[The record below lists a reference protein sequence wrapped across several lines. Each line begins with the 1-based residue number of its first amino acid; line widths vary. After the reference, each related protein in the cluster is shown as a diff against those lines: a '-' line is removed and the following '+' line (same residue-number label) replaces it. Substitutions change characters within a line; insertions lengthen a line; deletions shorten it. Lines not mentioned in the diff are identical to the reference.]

1 MRRSL
6 AVTGQ
11 LNLLDLTTEI
21 VASYAGN
28 NAIAA
33 SELPN
38 LIQRVHA
45 ALAGATT
52 PAETAETPVPAV
64 PIKKSVTPDYII
76 CLEDGAKLKMLK
88 RYIRTRYN
96 LSPEEYRRKWGLPS
110 DYPMTAPNYSATRSQ
125 LARDIGLGQ
134 KAPKRKGRR
143 AAAARASTS
152 KTRG

>member
-1 MRRSL
+1 M
-6 AVTGQ
+6 TGR

-28 NAIAA
+28 NALAA

-38 LIQRVHA
+38 LITRVHA
-45 ALAGATT
+45 ALSGVTA
-52 PAETAETPVPAV
+52 PVETVEAQTPAV
-64 PIKKSVTPDYII
+64 PVKKSVTPDYII

-96 LSPEEYRRKWGLPS
+96 LSPEEYRRKWGLPA
-110 DYPMTAPNYSATRSQ
+110 DYPMTAPNYSATRSK

-143 AAAARASTS
+143 AAAERVSAPRA
-152 KTRG
+152 KR

>member
-1 MRRSL
+1 MTRN
-6 AVTGQ
+6 

-38 LIQRVHA
+38 LIARVHA
-45 ALAGATT
+45 ALSGAT
-52 PAETAETPVPAV
+52 APVEAPEALIPAV
-64 PIKKSVTPDYII
+64 PVKKSITPDYII

-96 LSPEEYRRKWGLPS
+96 LSPEDYRRKWGLPA

-134 KAPKRKGRR
+134 KAPKRKSRR
-143 AAAARASTS
+143 AAAAVRTPKTVS
-152 KTRG
+152 KR